1 MNVKVKLI
9 LSILIILI
17 IVIAVVTGILYF
29 TTDLLR
35 PNEYVFQKYFL
46 QNFVNISKVIDVNYE
61 TKIVEYILKNDYTTQ
76 TNGTLS
82 YKEKENDQEEN
93 YNIKEQG
100 IVNNTK
106 KSAYRRINAKFGQEE
121 LLNLDI
127 LNIDDTY
134 GAKFTDI
141 TQKFIVIENPI
152 NSLLQ
157 TENDFLQKIDLK
169 NIAISELLNFSQS
182 ELAQI
187 QQKYSTSIFQ
197 DLDKESYS
205 KKKNAIITLNN
216 GKSVTA
222 TKYTLK
228 LSQTERDKIYKRILN
243 QIAEDEIILSKLEKI
258 GEEFKEKIILN
269 IKKTADSIE
278 YSGKNEKELS
288 VDVFVAN
295 EVMVRT
301 AYKTQDMDYII
312 DYDYSDGIKMSLQ
325 TIKPTNEGEDKAVY
339 SLGKKS
345 NSARSLEYKDSSQ
358 SINLN
363 YDIQS
368 DEQKI
373 DINTSFELN
382 NENIN
387 ELKLELNTNIDFAN
401 TKDFQNKFTEQNSID
416 VNDYEKN
423 EIEDILKKL
432 KDAEIK
438 FLEKKQLK
446 INTKLLNNILLWI
459 DNKEKLK
466 DQQEMSKQNE
476 EVNKFNNMFKL
487 FEGENIDYET
497 ISKLLETVGENFKD
511 FEVVDGKHI
520 KLLIEPNST
529 NKEKFEKIKNSI
541 SNKYKYN
548 VNFKYDSNGYINVI
562 NISIYEKNNVG
573 VN

>member
-1 MNVKVKLI
+1 MNVKGKLI

-17 IVIAVVTGILYF
+17 IAIAVVTGILYF

-106 KSAYRRINAKFGQEE
+106 KSAYRRINAKFGKEE

-157 TENDFLQKIDLK
+157 TENDFLQKIDSK

-187 QQKYSTSIFQ
+187 QKKYSTLIFQ

-205 KKKNAIITLNN
+205 KKKNAIIT
-216 GKSVTA
+216 
-222 TKYTLK
+222 
-228 LSQTERDKIYKRILN
+228 SQTEAGKIYKRILN
-243 QIAEDEIILSKLEKI
+243 QIAEDEILLSKLEKI

-312 DYDYSDGIKMSLQ
+312 DYDYSDGIKISLQ
-325 TIKPTNEGEDKAVY
+325 TIKPTNEGEDKTVY
-339 SLGKKS
+339 SFGKKS
-345 NSARSLEYKDSSQ
+345 KGARSLEYKDSSQ

-438 FLEKKQLK
+438 FLEKKQSK

-459 DNKEKLK
+459 DNKEKIK
-466 DQQEMSKQNE
+466 DQQEMNKQNE

-529 NKEKFEKIKNSI
+529 NKEKFEKIKNAI

-562 NISIYEKNNVG
+562 NISIYEKK
-573 VN
+573 